1 MSDVCDS
8 MASGVDKKRQRQ
20 DSDTKQN
27 SPTQSQSLKKYKHVE
42 DIHSDKDSTFI
53 ELEDKETE
61 GTTITDVS
69 TFKMAGSNDPD
80 TITAA
85 VINALQNPVVI
96 EKLIN
101 PIREEIKKGFQQEIS
116 ELKAIINDKN
126 TKINDLE
133 TRLSIVEKSENQK
146 VSELE
151 SQIEQL
157 EMNGRRNGVRIYG
170 IDEEKGEN
178 TDQLVLDLAHR
189 IGADI
194 PKYALGRSHRVG
206 RPNNNGHRAIIA
218 KFISHNYKV
227 ELLKCKKNLRKHSS
241 EDEDEDA
248 QNTATLPLIFINEDL
263 TKLRMDWA
271 KRARKLK
278 ADRKALETSTR
289 DGIIFV
295 KISEKRIERVDNEHK
310 LCDLEKNLPVL
321 PPKQQTDD

>member
-1 MSDVCDS
+1 

-69 TFKMAGSNDPD
+69 TFKMAGTNDPD

-116 ELKAIINDKN
+116 ELKAIINEKN

-157 EMNGRRNGVRIYG
+157 EMYRRRNGVRIYG

-178 TDQLVLDLAHR
+178 TDQLVLDLAPQNWGGHSK
-189 IGADI
+189 I
-194 PKYALGRSHRVG
+194 
-206 RPNNNGHRAIIA
+206 RPR
-218 KFISHNYKV
+218 
-227 ELLKCKKNLRKHSS
+227 
-241 EDEDEDA
+241 
-248 QNTATLPLIFINEDL
+248 
-263 TKLRMDWA
+263 
-271 KRARKLK
+271 
-278 ADRKALETSTR
+278 
-289 DGIIFV
+289 
-295 KISEKRIERVDNEHK
+295 
-310 LCDLEKNLPVL
+310 
-321 PPKQQTDD
+321 